1 MRLTDPC
8 AFLPLSALLGL
19 SACASALDDLTPYVT
34 TPRVLAITSE
44 PAEAKE
50 GEEVLLRALY
60 ADASGVVADA
70 PLDWSFCVGLKP
82 LAELGPVTPDCL
94 VADDPS
100 LVPIDYGPEVTGA
113 VPLEA
118 CSLFGPNPPPA
129 QDGESA
135 GRPTDP
141 DVTGGY
147 YQPVVVFD
155 EGEASVASLGAV
167 RLRCGLAGV
176 TQATYIAWNQG
187 YHSNTNPRIAT
198 LSIVRD
204 GAVTVVPIEGEGEP
218 TTLAPGE
225 VVGLR
230 VDWPECP
237 LIASCGDGV
246 CSAGED
252 SLLCAEDCETP
263 VACGGAETYLVY
275 DADSQSLIERRESI
289 SASAF
294 VTGGALGIPRAGR
307 AGDDAEVSVE
317 LTFTAPEAP
326 GELWL
331 GAVLRDDRGGVGFD
345 GFRLRVDSP

>member
-50 GEEVLLRALY
+50 GEDVSLRALY
-60 ADASGVVADA
+60 ADASGALSEA
-70 PLDWSFCVGLKP
+70 SLDWSFCVGLKP

-94 VADDPS
+94 VPEDAS
-100 LVPIDYGPEVTGA
+100 LAPIDVGLEVTGT
-113 VPLEA
+113 VPSDA

-129 QDGESA
+129 EDGESA

-155 EGEASVASLGAV
+155 EGEDAAASLGAV

-176 TQATYIAWNQG
+176 TQTAYIAWNQG
-187 YHSNTNPRIAT
+187 YHSNTNPQLAE
-198 LSIVRD
+198 LSIVRGD
-204 GAVTVVPIEGEGEP
+204 TVTVVPADGEGEP
-218 TTLAPGE
+218 PTLGAGE

-230 VDWPECP
+230 LAWPECP
-237 LIASCGDGV
+237 LAPSCGDGV

-252 SLLCAEDCETP
+252 SLACAEDCETP

-275 DADSQSLIERRESI
+275 DAESQLLVERREGI

-294 VTGGALGIPRAGR
+294 VTAGALGVPRAGR
-307 AGDDAEVSVE
+307 DGEDTAVSVE

-331 GAVLRDDRGGVGFD
+331 GAVLRDERGGVGF
-345 GFRLRVDSP
+345 GGYRLRVESP

>member
-1 MRLTDPC
+1 MRHP
-8 AFLPLSALLGL
+8 ALLAILSL
-19 SACASALDDLTPYVT
+19 SACAPALDDLTPYVT

-50 GEEVLLRALY
+50 GEEVSLRALY
-60 ADASGVVADA
+60 ADAGGALTEAS
-70 PLDWSFCVGLKP
+70 LDWSFCVGLKP

-94 VADDPS
+94 VPDDSS
-100 LVPIDYGPEVTGA
+100 LAPIDVGVEVIGT

-155 EGEASVASLGAV
+155 QGEGAEASLGAV

-176 TQATYIAWNQG
+176 TQTTYIAWNQG
-187 YHSNTNPRIAT
+187 YHSNTNPRLAE
-198 LSIVRD
+198 LAIVRGD
-204 GAVTVVPIEGEGEP
+204 TATVVPADGEGQPP
-218 TTLAPGE
+218 TLSAGE
-225 VVGLR
+225 EVGLR
-230 VDWPECP
+230 LTWPECP
-237 LIASCGDGV
+237 SVASCGDGV

-252 SLLCAEDCETP
+252 SLACADDCETP
-263 VACGGAETYLVY
+263 TACGGAETYLVY
-275 DADSQSLIERRESI
+275 DAESQLLLERREGI

-294 VTGGALGIPRAGR
+294 VTGGTLGVSRSGR
-307 AGDDAEVSVE
+307 DGDDAEVSVE
-317 LTFTAPEAP
+317 LTFNAPEAP

-331 GAVLRDDRGGVGFD
+331 GAVLRDDRGGVGF
-345 GFRLRVDSP
+345 GGYRLLVE